1 MNKNSAP
8 QTAAVHNHEVHDTIS
23 NGVNMP
29 IFASSAFKYEK
40 GTTNRYPRYY
50 NSENERSLIA
60 KLSALEHTEN
70 GFLMSSGMAAIS
82 TALLGL
88 LQPGDHAL
96 FQEQL
101 YGGTLHLLH
110 HELKRLGI
118 GYSLVKGGSVADFQ
132 AAMQPNTK
140 LLYLETPSNPL
151 LQVLDLKALG
161 KWANE
166 QKLLS
171 LIDNTFASPVNQ
183 NPADFGIDVILHSG
197 TKYLGGHSDLCF
209 GALLTSNE
217 LRERLFPT
225 AIALGGSLNPMDLY
239 LIDRSLK
246 TLYVR
251 VAQQN
256 KNAQALAEWLLEQEQ
271 VAKVNYPGLPSHPQ
285 HHIAQQQMRGFGGML
300 SFQLATDAPAEMA
313 QFLKK
318 LTLIV
323 PAISLGGVETI
334 CSVPADTSHNK
345 ISAEARAEAG
355 ISDFLVRLSV
365 GVEAIDDL
373 KNDLKAGTCC
383 CTTRSRC
390 STMSQLPSIL
400 KEILTVKATEV
411 AKAKQQRPVESFKDE
426 TNFARSTQSFTDAL
440 KQGSGIIAE
449 FKRKSPSKGFFNAD
463 ADAANIA
470 TQYAMN
476 GASAISVLT
485 DHQFFGGQLTD
496 LQQVREAVELP
507 LLRKDFIID
516 SYQIAEAKAAGADV
530 ILLIAACLSVEQLNE
545 LTAAAHEHKLQV
557 LLEVHS
563 MSELEAA
570 AAVKADAFGVNN
582 RDLHTFTTSLTTSE
596 QLAAHIPTEAVKVA
610 ESGISNPQHVRQ
622 LRLLGYQG
630 FLIGEH
636 FMLHQEP
643 GEALHTFIQQVK

>member
-1 MNKNSAP
+1 MNKNTAP

-88 LQPGDHAL
+88 LQPGNHAL

-118 GYSLVKGGSVADFQ
+118 EYSLVKGGSVADFQ

-161 KWANE
+161 KWAKE

-256 KNAQALAEWLLEQEQ
+256 KNAQALAEWLLKQEQ

-318 LTLIV
+318 LSLIV

-365 GVEAIDDL
+365 GVEAVEDLQADL
-373 KNDLKAGTCC
+373 K
-383 CTTRSRC
+383 
-390 STMSQLPSIL
+390 Q
-400 KEILTVKATEV
+400 
-411 AKAKQQRPVESFKDE
+411 
-426 TNFARSTQSFTDAL
+426 AL
-440 KQGSGIIAE
+440 AVVQ
-449 FKRKSPSKGFFNAD
+449 PQ
-463 ADAANIA
+463 AA
-470 TQYAMN
+470 
-476 GASAISVLT
+476 
-485 DHQFFGGQLTD
+485 
-496 LQQVREAVELP
+496 
-507 LLRKDFIID
+507 
-516 SYQIAEAKAAGADV
+516 
-530 ILLIAACLSVEQLNE
+530 
-545 LTAAAHEHKLQV
+545 
-557 LLEVHS
+557 
-563 MSELEAA
+563 
-570 AAVKADAFGVNN
+570 
-582 RDLHTFTTSLTTSE
+582 
-596 QLAAHIPTEAVKVA
+596 LA
-610 ESGISNPQHVRQ
+610 Q
-622 LRLLGYQG
+622 
-630 FLIGEH
+630 
-636 FMLHQEP
+636 
-643 GEALHTFIQQVK
+643 